1 MAKVETERR
10 DRIYVVRINRPEVRN
25 AVDADTAGLLD
36 EAVTIFKSDNGLRVM
51 VLTGAGDVAF
61 CAGADLKAAGEL
73 VLRKGSH
80 KSGPMGFSR
89 VTDVQKPT
97 IAAVNGCCLAG
108 GLELACWCDFR
119 ISARSAKF
127 GVVNRRWGVPLID
140 GGTQK
145 LPRIAGLGN
154 ALYLIETGA
163 MIDAGQALRM
173 GLVQEVVPD
182 GQALERALELAAIMA
197 GYPWASLVN
206 DRRAAYEGL
215 ALGLAEGIRREQ
227 DLHTADL
234 QDREM
239 RDGLER
245 FITGQ
250 RPQPPAARS

>member
-1 MAKVETERR
+1 M
-10 DRIYVVRINRPEVRN
+10 
-25 AVDADTAGLLD
+25 
-36 EAVTIFKSDNGLRVM
+36 
-51 VLTGAGDVAF
+51 
-61 CAGADLKAAGEL
+61 
-73 VLRKGSH
+73 
-80 KSGPMGFSR
+80 
-89 VTDVQKPT
+89 
-97 IAAVNGCCLAG
+97 
-108 GLELACWCDFR
+108 
-119 ISARSAKF
+119 
-127 GVVNRRWGVPLID
+127 VNRRWGVPLID

-227 DLHTADL
+227 DLHTAG
-234 QDREM
+234 RA
-239 RDGLER
+239 GKVYHG
-245 FITGQ
+245 T
-250 RPQPPAARS
+250 AASASSGALLKHIKRTCKWPI